1 MEPERREVTYSYRN
15 LQLWQKAQELA
26 VEVVR
31 VVDRLPSRRSND
43 VVARQLVGAATSVA
57 ANIAEGHGRFTLPA
71 YRNHLS
77 IAKGSACEADSW
89 INLLARL
96 GLVDDATESALHG
109 RCAELIAA
117 LTRRMKALA
126 ERETRTRVRE
136 ETLSYD
142 ADSGAELDN
151 EPR

>member
-71 YRNHLS
+71 HRNHLS

-126 ERETRTRVRE
+126 EQEKRTRVRE

-142 ADSGAELDN
+142 AESGAELDN